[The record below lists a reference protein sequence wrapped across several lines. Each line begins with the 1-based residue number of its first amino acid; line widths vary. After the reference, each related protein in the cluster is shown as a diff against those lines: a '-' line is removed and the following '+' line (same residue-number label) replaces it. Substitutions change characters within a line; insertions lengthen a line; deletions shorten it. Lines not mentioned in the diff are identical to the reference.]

1 MAKQAIHIKRT
12 KNDLTV
18 TINQQTTVQY
28 ISKIFEKLQA
38 TKFDRENII
47 FVLPQDTE
55 PDLAFVQ
62 MLVSLKKSKLEENQK
77 ITLKAPLDATKK
89 SVILDSLNEIQLA
102 TT

>member
-1 MAKQAIHIKRT
+1 MTKQAITIKRT
-12 KNDLTV
+12 KKDLTV

-28 ISKIFEKLQA
+28 IRDIFNKLKS

-47 FVLPQDTE
+47 FKLPKDTE
-55 PDLAFVQ
+55 PDLAFIQ
-62 MLVSLKKSKLEENQK
+62 MLISLKKSKLEENQK

-89 SVILDSLNEIQLA
+89 SVILETINEIQIA